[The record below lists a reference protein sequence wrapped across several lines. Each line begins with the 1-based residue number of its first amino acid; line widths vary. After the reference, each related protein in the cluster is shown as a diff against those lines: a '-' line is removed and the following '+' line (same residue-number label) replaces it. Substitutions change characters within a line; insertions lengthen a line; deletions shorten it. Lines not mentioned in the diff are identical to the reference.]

1 LPELNSTEIHR
12 DDAAIA
18 VEMRASIEA
27 SLEASENAG
36 EPATLGWPW
45 TVLPPRMFGVHRDT
59 VRKRLLPLASKGG
72 FAIADQGLISG
83 SNFAISILLA
93 RWLGADQY
101 GAYAV
106 AFGIFVLLSLV
117 YQALVLEPMAVFGGS
132 SYHNCLKQ
140 YLSTLLRIHLVI
152 SVSLCV
158 VLGISA
164 VVLHSFSH
172 AGGLA
177 GAMAGVTIASPCV
190 LVFGLARRM
199 FYLELSPAEAAAGSL
214 IYCCLIMAA
223 LFVAFRHGLLSPFSA
238 FLLIAFGAFGTG
250 VAMWIRM
257 RAKLPPGEAGPSLSE
272 TWSRHWGYGRWAL
285 ASSVAGWIPANIYY
299 PLISSFHGMAAS
311 GQLKALMNLTL
322 PLEQVKAALSMLFL
336 PYAARVAA
344 RKDGSGAT
352 ALTAQMTLLAF
363 AGAVV
368 YWALILPFPKYVFH
382 LMYSGKYLDVVHL
395 LPIVAIGSIVW
406 SAAYGPAIALRG
418 MEAPDLVFKAFA
430 VATIGSLV
438 IGVPATW
445 FFGLQGAIWGGNLAD
460 FSSLIMVFVVLRRK
474 LRQRAAQVI
483 MNESLATD
491 GGQPS

>member
-1 LPELNSTEIHR
+1 LPELNSTEISR
-12 DDAAIA
+12 EAELDD
-18 VEMRASIEA
+18 EMRASIEA

-45 TVLPPRMFGVHRDT
+45 TVLPRQVFGVHRDT

-72 FAIADQGLISG
+72 LAIIDQGLISG
-83 SNFAISILLA
+83 SNFALSILLA

-132 SYHNCLKQ
+132 SYHHCLKQ

-158 VLGISA
+158 VLGVSA
-164 VVLHSFSH
+164 VVLHGLSNT
-172 AGGLA
+172 GGLA

-199 FYLELSPAEAAAGSL
+199 FYLELSPAEAAAGSF

-223 LFVAFRHGLLSPFSA
+223 LFVAFHRGLLSPFTA
-238 FLLIAFGAFGTG
+238 FLFIALGAFGTG

-257 RAKLPPGEAGPSLSE
+257 RAKLPAGDTGPTLAE
-272 TWSRHWGYGRWAL
+272 TWSRHWGYGKWAL

-344 RKDGSGAT
+344 RKGASGPT
-352 ALTAQMTLLAF
+352 ALTTQMTFLAF
-363 AGAVV
+363 AGALV
-368 YWALILPFPKYVFH
+368 YWAFILPFPKQVFQI
-382 LMYSGKYLDVVHL
+382 MYSGKYQDVVGL
-395 LPIVAIGSIVW
+395 LPIVAVGSIVW

-445 FFGLQGAIWGGNLAD
+445 YFGLKGAIWGGNLAD
-460 FSSLIMVFVVLRRK
+460 FSSLIMVFVVLKRR
-474 LRQRAAQVI
+474 LRERAAQAITSETLV
-483 MNESLATD
+483 SGD
-491 GGQPS
+491 GQPS